1 MDRLVLRAVAGRSV
15 VRHELSVKPVHIS
28 QGLHCQCGI
37 PDPQGVSPFLLIERG
52 GPKAP
57 FDPSAPDQ
65 RR

>member
-52 GPKAP
+52 RSEGAILTKGP
-57 FDPSAPDQ
+57 FV
-65 RR
+65 